1 MGLPTQKSE
10 GPQKIEELL
19 TANIYKE
26 TDMVKIVI
34 PISMY
39 DQLFS
44 LLEKVNINAK
54 VLYGDLNGL
63 SMSIRMELIAYS
75 K

>member
-1 MGLPTQKSE
+1 
-10 GPQKIEELL
+10 
-19 TANIYKE
+19 
-26 TDMVKIVI
+26 MVKIVI